1 MKLVILDRDGVINYD
16 SSDYIKNA
24 EEWIPFPGSLESIV
38 RLNKNGFK
46 VVIASNQAGI
56 GKGLYDMAALN
67 GINEKISIT
76 LKALGGHIDKF
87 FYCPHTDHDKC
98 DCRKPKTG
106 LLNQINEYYNVS
118 LKDIPAV
125 GDSQRDLLAFDK
137 VQAQPI
143 LVKTG
148 NGEQTILTNQYP
160 KNTWI
165 FNNLSDAIDEI
176 LKHY

>member
-1 MKLVILDRDGVINYD
+1 MQK
-16 SSDYIKNA
+16 
-24 EEWIPFPGSLESIV
+24 
-38 RLNKNGFK
+38 
-46 VVIASNQAGI
+46 
-56 GKGLYDMAALN
+56 
-67 GINEKISIT
+67 T
-76 LKALGGHIDKF
+76 
-87 FYCPHTDHDKC
+87 
-98 DCRKPKTG
+98 KTG